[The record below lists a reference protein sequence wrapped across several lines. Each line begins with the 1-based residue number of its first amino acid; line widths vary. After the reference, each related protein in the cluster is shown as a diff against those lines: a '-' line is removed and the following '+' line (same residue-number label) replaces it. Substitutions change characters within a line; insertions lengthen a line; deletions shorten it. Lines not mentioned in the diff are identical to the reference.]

1 MVLFFHGFESSLP
14 SGKVDILNDFGL
26 DAVGVPMHYDTQ
38 NPYSLAQDIVV
49 KSQPKLIVG
58 SSMGGYF
65 ALKIGTHYDIPLILL
80 NPALVNRRISFDE
93 PKEYGHHRPKIWSL
107 LGEQDDLIPSKE
119 NQLALLEF
127 GAVVEVGDHGHR
139 TPNDMFRNYIQ
150 GIIGELE
157 QILEAIN

>member
-14 SGKVDILNDFGL
+14 SGKVDVLNDFGL

-38 NPYSLAQDIVV
+38 NPYSLAQDFVI

-65 ALKIGTHYDIPLILL
+65 ALKIGTHLNIPLILL
-80 NPALVNRRISFDE
+80 NPALVCRQISFDE
-93 PKEYGHHRPKIWSL
+93 PIEYGHHRPKIWSL
-107 LGEQDDLIPSKE
+107 LGAQDDLIPFKE
-119 NQLALLEF
+119 NQEELLKF
-127 GAVVEVGDHGHR
+127 SAIVEVGGHGHR
-139 TPNDMFRNYIQ
+139 TPNDVFRNYIQ

-157 QILEAIN
+157 EILEAIN